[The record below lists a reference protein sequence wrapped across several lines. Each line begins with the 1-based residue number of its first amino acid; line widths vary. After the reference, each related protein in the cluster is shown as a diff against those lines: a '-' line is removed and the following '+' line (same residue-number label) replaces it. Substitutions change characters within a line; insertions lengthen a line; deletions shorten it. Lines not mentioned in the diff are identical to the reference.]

1 MKRFAILLLAFAVG
15 CDKPA
20 VKVPLPVAASK
31 TGRGTPPP
39 GKGEIRPGT
48 FIPWV
53 EPGRS
58 ADDWIRDL
66 RDGDDH
72 ERWQARF
79 NLAQMKGEAVP
90 KLVEMLQSAD
100 AKIRELGAWGLAGM
114 GREAVAALGPLVAA
128 LRDPNEQVAQQAAM
142 VFPRLGPDAASA
154 APALVRAI
162 LEGLVDTNLGLAT
175 TLVRVF
181 GTAGEDALLEA
192 LREPNLERV
201 LWLYRNLDGS
211 MVGTEDFAVWL
222 LERALRTH
230 ADAAVRRRAVEVLSR
245 LGRDTAL
252 ADATLI
258 RALLE
263 DADPAVRA
271 ACARLLGR
279 LSSDDD
285 DLREAALPALRE
297 AAKDPD
303 PAVSRAATTAARR
316 AEPAGNV
323 HFQNDARRK
332 EEEAAILERQGKP
345 EAAAAIYRELL
356 EEHDDDPH
364 APAWRQALEKIR
376 TAAGGDGEK

>member
-1 MKRFAILLLAFAVG
+1 MKRFAIVLLAFAFG
-15 CDKPA
+15 CDKPPA
-20 VKVPLPVAASK
+20 KSPLPVAPSK
-31 TGRGTPPP
+31 AGRGTPPP

-58 ADDWIRDL
+58 ADEWIRDL

-100 AKIRELGAWGLAGM
+100 AKIRERGAWGLAGM

-128 LRDPNEQVAQQAAM
+128 LRDPDEQVAQQAAM

-154 APALVRAI
+154 APALVRAL

-175 TLVRVF
+175 TLVRIF
-181 GTAGEDALLEA
+181 GTAGEEALLDA

-201 LWLYRNLDGS
+201 LWLFRSLDGS

-230 ADAAVRRRAVEVLSR
+230 ADAPVRRRAVEILGR

-252 ADATLI
+252 ADATLV
-258 RALLE
+258 RSLLE

-271 ACARLLGR
+271 GCARLLGR

-285 DLREAALPALRE
+285 DLRETALPALRE
-297 AAKDPD
+297 AAKDTD
-303 PAVSRAATTAARR
+303 ATVARAAATAALR
-316 AEPAGNV
+316 AVPGGNV
-323 HFQNDARRK
+323 LFENDARRK
-332 EEEAAILERQGKP
+332 EEEAAILERQGNL
-345 EAAAAIYRELL
+345 EAAAGIYRVLL
-356 EEHDDDPH
+356 DEHDDDQH
-364 APAWRQALEKIR
+364 APSWRQALERIR
-376 TAAGGDGEK
+376 KTVGGADDK